1 MILKNIIIVS
11 LVISAS
17 FLTLSVKADNSDS
30 LERLGE
36 VDPKSSA
43 SLERLGEVDPKSSA
57 SLERL
62 GEVDPKSS
70 AFLERLGEVD
80 PKSSYDALN
89 NLVCQYF
96 SIGC

>member
-17 FLTLSVKADNSDS
+17 FLTLSVKANNSDS

-36 VDPKSSA
+36 VDPKSS
-43 SLERLGEVDPKSSA
+43 
-57 SLERL
+57 
-62 GEVDPKSS
+62 
-70 AFLERLGEVD
+70 
-80 PKSSYDALN
+80 YDALK